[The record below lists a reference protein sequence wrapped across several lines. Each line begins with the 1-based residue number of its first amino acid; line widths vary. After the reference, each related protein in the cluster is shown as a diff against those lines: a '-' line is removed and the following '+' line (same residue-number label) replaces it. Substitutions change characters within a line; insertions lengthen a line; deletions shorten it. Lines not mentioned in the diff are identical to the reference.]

1 MLAFLPFFHIYGQ
14 AVIMLNGLCQGN
26 LLVLLTSPDTEA
38 ILTAM
43 ERYRATVFYGVPT
56 LYEYLKDH
64 KDTNKVDWRR
74 LKLVLSGADTLHEST
89 LRAWA
94 RRTGSTIIEGYGLSE
109 TASLSHLNPLQR
121 PKTGSFGCPVTNM
134 QAAVID
140 PETLEFAA
148 EGETGELVLDG
159 PNVMLGYWNRPT
171 QTARAFV
178 EKHGN
183 RWLRTCDVVRT
194 DCDGDRKSTRLNSSH
209 VRISYAV
216 FCLKKKKKLT
226 NRAPTH

>member
-1 MLAFLPFFHIYGQ
+1 PKADLAALPYTGGTTGSPKGVMITHHNLMASQASAAAAFSNFEPGKEVVLAFLPFFHIYGQ
-14 AVIMLNGLCQGN
+14 VVIMLGAMIQGN
-26 LLVLLTSPDTEA
+26 LLVLFTNPDTEA
-38 ILTAM
+38 ILAAM
-43 ERYRATVFYGVPT
+43 ERYQATVFYGVPT

-121 PKTGSFGCPVTNM
+121 PKTGSFVCPVTNM
-134 QAAVID
+134 RAAVID

-148 EGETGELVLDG
+148 G
-159 PNVMLGYWNRPT
+159 
-171 QTARAFV
+171 
-178 EKHGN
+178 
-183 RWLRTCDVVRT
+183 
-194 DCDGDRKSTRLNSSH
+194 
-209 VRISYAV
+209 
-216 FCLKKKKKLT
+216 
-226 NRAPTH
+226 